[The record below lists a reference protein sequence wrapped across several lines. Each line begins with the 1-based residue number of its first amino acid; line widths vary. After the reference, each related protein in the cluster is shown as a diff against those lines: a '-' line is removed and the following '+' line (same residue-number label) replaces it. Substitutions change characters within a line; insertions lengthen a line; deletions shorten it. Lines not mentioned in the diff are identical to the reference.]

1 MNLESI
7 AKLSIIFY
15 IIGIRVEEGIVD
27 PNNVEEY
34 NQSLALLKLYGK
46 RGSLTKI
53 FSCLGSLTNIT
64 A

>member
-1 MNLESI
+1 MNLGSI

-34 NQSLALLKLYGK
+34 NQSLALLKLHGK

-53 FSCLGSLTNIT
+53 FSYLGGSTNIT